1 MDEQLL
7 STSSATT
14 LLPACA
20 EHAWQEL
27 LCLLNDLWPGD
38 TEVLQACA
46 GRRLVHAVLDE
57 GEPDVWLT
65 WLLEPLGPR
74 ATRVVLHLDEL
85 TGFAPD
91 PELDGV
97 LLALLSRCVP
107 TLAG

>member
-1 MDEQLL
+1 MDQLV
-7 STSSATT
+7 STCSATT

-20 EHAWQEL
+20 ERAWQEL
-27 LCLLNDLWPGD
+27 LCLLHDLWPGD
-38 TEVLQACA
+38 TEVLQAHT
-46 GRRLVHAVLDE
+46 GRRLVHAVLDG

-65 WLLEPLGPR
+65 WLLEPLGNG

-107 TLAG
+107 TLTA